1 MIADDGMVQ
10 NSIKQYISKTFIPRD
25 LHNEQM
31 YECIL
36 AVLSVDLNLLD
47 YNLFNKQDQYSQF
60 IKMHIHNILYYMLP
74 FQLSSNRIYFV

>member
-1 MIADDGMVQ
+1 MLHLLMIADDGMVQ

-60 IKMHIHNILYYMLP
+60 IKMHIHNI
-74 FQLSSNRIYFV
+74 